1 MIENVKNSSNRLLE
15 DIAEIR
21 ANLESSEDSQKEMLD
36 EYAAK
41 LQAEIQASK
50 DFLVKKQ
57 NTETKEIAKQIF
69 KMDKDFKSAAEIG
82 KTNEES
88 IANLRGKIELVK
100 DSEDNFKKNIIS
112 VEEKLASDNARMN
125 QLENSISSLK
135 VNNMPVSDW
144 LK

>member
-1 MIENVKNSSNRLLE
+1 LE
-15 DIAEIR
+15 EIAEIR
-21 ANLESSEDSQKEMLD
+21 ANLESSEVSQKEMLD

-88 IANLRGKIELVK
+88 IANLRGKIELPVNHQTRTK
-100 DSEDNFKKNIIS
+100 KIWETMCRLPDFRSRRTLPGGSER
-112 VEEKLASDNARMN
+112 ARLFSFG
-125 QLENSISSLK
+125 QKTSLK
-135 VNNMPVSDW
+135 
-144 LK
+144 

>member
-1 MIENVKNSSNRLLE
+1 
-15 DIAEIR
+15 
-21 ANLESSEDSQKEMLD
+21 MLD

-69 KMDKDFKSAAEIG
+69 KMDKDFRTSAEVG

-88 IANLRGKIELVK
+88 IANLRGKVELVK
-100 DSEDNFKKNIIS
+100 DSEDNIKKSIIL
-112 VEEKLASDNARMN
+112 VEEKLTSDNARMN

-135 VNNMPVSDW
+135 VIFYFLIGQKITAPPF
-144 LK
+144 